1 MDFSCVCVSV
11 LEVICSRQSRVNVSV
26 MQNTVDYEG
35 CHPLIDS
42 FPSGN
47 TNIPITYSSL
57 RTLVK
62 VFDEGFA
69 K

>member
-1 MDFSCVCVSV
+1 MCVSV

-26 MQNTVDYEG
+26 MQNTVDCEG
-35 CHPLIDS
+35 CNPLIDS
-42 FPSGN
+42 FLSGN
-47 TNIPITYSSL
+47 TNIPTTCNSS